1 MLGRIPRR
9 ELVIEAIAMTSI
21 YQSMD
26 APFGAVETQLDKTRA
41 AKSCCF
47 GLTDLCVSKCATY
60 ICAFQ
65 SVGRVSEL

>member
-1 MLGRIPRR
+1 M
-9 ELVIEAIAMTSI
+9 ASI

-47 GLTDLCVSKCATY
+47 GVTDLCAC
-60 ICAFQ
+60 Q
-65 SVGRVSEL
+65 M